1 MFYLVIFFV
10 LLVFSILE
18 ISNQKKINPKILIGL
33 SWGILVLVAG
43 LRYETGTDWPLYQAI
58 LDKVPPISK
67 LFTAEG
73 LKLITLRETGF
84 IILCSVFKQFG
95 LGLQVLF
102 FFVTLFNITLITKS
116 LSHYTKYIVT
126 GLFVYYSVVYLKM
139 EFATIRQAI
148 AASIC
153 FFSFRYIQE
162 RKMWKYFILIFIAFL
177 FHRSALIMFPLY
189 FLLNIRFSNKV
200 HLAVLFLGCAI
211 MFFHI
216 PWFNQ
221 SLLFITKFMGKAY
234 YERAVL
240 YTSDEIFGTN
250 RLISVEFLL
259 NIFLVSLFLFY
270 RKYLD
275 AKKYGNLFLNLFM
288 MGIITYYYFYESI
301 TMSYRFRLYF
311 LYSLILLFPY
321 LIEVIRE
328 YAGLKKYALIAVLL
342 ICCSAY
348 NGKIY
353 LHIPPPSI
361 LYNPYQ
367 NYIEYRILKKESVG
381 DERLYNHLEKMKE
394 DAKNAKDKK

>member
-1 MFYLVIFFV
+1 MFYLVIFLI

-18 ISNQKKINPKILIGL
+18 ISNQKRINHKILIGL

-43 LRYETGTDWPLYQAI
+43 LRYETGTDWPMYQGI
-58 LDKVPPISK
+58 LDKVLPISK

-73 LKLITLRETGF
+73 LKLISLRETGF
-84 IILCSVFKQFG
+84 IVLSSLFKQFG
-95 LGLQVLF
+95 LGLQALF
-102 FFVTLFNITLITKS
+102 FFVTLFNVTLITRS

-139 EFATIRQAI
+139 EFAMIRQAM

-162 RKMWKYFILIFIAFL
+162 RKMWKYFILIFTAFL

-189 FLLNIRFSNKV
+189 FFLNIRFSNKILLV
-200 HLAVLFLGCAI
+200 VLFLGCAV

-216 PWFNQ
+216 PWFSQ
-221 SLLFITKFMGKAY
+221 SLLFITKFMGNTY
-234 YERAVL
+234 YEKAVV
-240 YTSDEIFGTN
+240 YTSDEIFGAN
-250 RLISVEFLL
+250 RLLSVEFLL
-259 NIFLVSLFLFY
+259 NIFLVFLFLFY

-275 AKKYGNLFLNLFM
+275 MKKYGNLFLNLFM
-288 MGIITYYYFYESI
+288 MGIVTYYYFYESI

-311 LYSLILLFPY
+311 LYSLIILFPY
-321 LIEVIRE
+321 LIEVIRD
-328 YAGLKKYALIAVLL
+328 YARLKKIAFIAVLL
-342 ICCSAY
+342 IYCSAY

-353 LHIPPPSI
+353 LHIPPPSL

-367 NYIEYRILKKESVG
+367 NYIEYKILKKESLG
-381 DERLYNHLEKMKE
+381 KERIYNHLEKMRE
-394 DAKNAKDKK
+394 DAKNTRDKK